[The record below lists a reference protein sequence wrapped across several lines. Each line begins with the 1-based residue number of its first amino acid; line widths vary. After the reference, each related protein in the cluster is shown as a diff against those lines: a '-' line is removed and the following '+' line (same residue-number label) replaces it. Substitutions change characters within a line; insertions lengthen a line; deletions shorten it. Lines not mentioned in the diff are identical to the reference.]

1 MIIFFPGNEFSRFHV
16 ILWVYMSE
24 VDAPFKSAAGNKN
37 EFLMKGNLG
46 ARNEDVY
53 LYTCE
58 RSFTAVPNDTYL

>member
-1 MIIFFPGNEFSRFHV
+1 
-16 ILWVYMSE
+16 MSE